1 MGWVALNCPQC
12 SAPLPRVAIWRTVT
26 CGSCGATIT
35 RTEAVVKRETF
46 RQAWLRA
53 RGSQSAEAAI
63 VCGGKAWQVLQ
74 CLGHGT
80 VSDVYLARQ
89 VGPLPLLA
97 TLKLSSEPAA
107 AGLFASE
114 AGVLNELH
122 AALAGDAGALA
133 AQRLPS
139 VMALGAVEGKPG
151 GHALVL
157 RHPAGYWGSLAA
169 LHDRFPQG
177 LDPRHGVWIWRRLLE
192 GLATIHALGWAHG
205 DIRPE
210 HALVHPRD
218 HGILIIGWGA
228 ARKDAG
234 PAAQAADLMRSAR
247 VVQVLLGGA
256 SGVEATARQV
266 PAPFADLLAKAAGD
280 EDFCRERGAAGLDA
294 QLRAAAET
302 SFGPP
307 AFVPLVL

>member
-1 MGWVALNCPQC
+1 MAWVALNCPQC

-35 RTEAVVKRETF
+35 RAEAVVKRESF

-53 RGSQSAEAAI
+53 RASESTGAI
-63 VCGGKAWQVLQ
+63 VCGGKAYQLLQ
-74 CLGHGT
+74 NIGHGA
-80 VSDVYLARQ
+80 VSEVYLVRQ
-89 VGPLPLLA
+89 AGPLPMLA
-97 TLKLSSEPAA
+97 TLKLSSDPAA
-107 AGLFASE
+107 AGLFARE
-114 AGVLNELH
+114 AGALNELH
-122 AALAGDAGALA
+122 AALAVDAGVLA

-139 VMALGAVEGKPG
+139 VVALGGVEGDPG
-151 GHALVL
+151 RHALVL
-157 RHPAGYWGSLAA
+157 RHPSGYWGSLAA

-177 LDPRHGVWIWRRLLE
+177 LDPRHGVWIWRRLLD
-192 GLATIHALGWAHG
+192 GLHIIHALGWAHG

-228 ARKDAG
+228 ARKGAD

-256 SGVEATARQV
+256 SGVEAAERRA
-266 PAPFADLLAKAAGD
+266 PAPFAELLAKTAGD
-280 EDFCRERGAAGLDA
+280 ENFCRQHGAAGLDA
-294 QLRAAAET
+294 LLRAAAEKA
-302 SFGPP
+302 FGPP